1 MKLGF
6 KDIDR
11 FVKSPP
17 KDIKAVLIYGPDQG
31 LVKERSKA
39 IGKTI
44 VPDLSDPF
52 LVTPLSND
60 DLNDDPSRLS
70 DEANALSMMGG
81 RRLIIV
87 SGADDKALL
96 ACKNALEDAA
106 FDSFII
112 IEAGE
117 LGPKSTLRLFF
128 EKQKNSAALPC
139 YVEEG
144 RALDYTIR
152 NFLESNGKSATR
164 DAMGFLLQNI
174 QGDRMVIHSEIDK
187 LCLYVGDKKVIDYDD
202 CVEIIGARG
211 TTGFS
216 QITFAVASGN
226 IKELG
231 EKLHQAFDEGFPP
244 QALIRGMQNHLKRLY
259 QAKIYVSQ
267 GKSGKE
273 AMESIHPKVFF
284 KEQPAFQAQL
294 NKWSLLRI
302 ERALGYLLE
311 VDRQTKTTNI
321 PAETLCAHAFTKLGS
336 F

>member
-6 KDIDR
+6 RDIDH

-17 KDIKAVLIYGPDQG
+17 SDIKAVLIYGPDQG
-31 LVKERSKA
+31 LVKERSKL
-39 IGKTI
+39 IGKTV

-52 LVTPLSND
+52 LVTPLGND
-60 DLNDDPSRLS
+60 DLIDDPSRLN

-87 SGADDKALL
+87 SNADDKATQ
-96 ACKNALEDAA
+96 ACKNTIEDAN
-106 FDSFII
+106 FDSLVI

-117 LGPKSTLRLFF
+117 LGPKSPLRVLF
-128 EKQKNSAALPC
+128 EKEKNVAALPC
-139 YVEEG
+139 YVEDG
-144 RALDYTIR
+144 KALDYTLR
-152 NFLESNGKSATR
+152 NLIESHGKSASR
-164 DAMGFLLQNI
+164 DAIAFLLQNI
-174 QGDRMVIHSEIDK
+174 QGDRMIIQSEIDK
-187 LCLYVGDKKVIDYDD
+187 LCLYVGDKKVIEYED
-202 CVEIIGARG
+202 CLEIIGARG
-211 TTGFS
+211 TTGFA

-226 IKELG
+226 IKELSA
-231 EKLHQAFDEGFPP
+231 KLHQAFDEGFPP

-259 QAKIYVSQ
+259 QAKVYVQS
-267 GKSGKE
+267 GKTPKE

-284 KEQPAFQAQL
+284 KEQPSFQAQIA
-294 NKWSLLRI
+294 KWSLPRI

-311 VDRQTKTTNI
+311 IDKETKTTNI